1 MWASLLSATKRR
13 LALQPNRSDRTLSHD
28 DLEARDDMQ
37 IEFTCPFC
45 SGEFD
50 IVSLCSHIEGEHCF
64 EPKAAVCPVCAVKVK
79 NDMVGHITFQ
89 HGHLFKMQ
97 RRRFR
102 MAVTSVGSTLSSI
115 VKERGMAALQAH
127 SNSNNYWP
135 AANAAHPGTDPLANL
150 LYGLPPSE
158 TGNISK
164 RTEPCV
170 KEKECVTDLITSSTS
185 PMTEECKQQLKA
197 AALRANFIQQLVLT
211 TIFRD
216 S

>member
-13 LALQPNRSDRTLSHD
+13 LALHPYRSDRTLSHD
-28 DLEARDDMQ
+28 DLEAHDDMQ

-50 IVSLCSHIEGEHCF
+50 IGSLCSHIEEEHCF

-127 SNSNNYWP
+127 SSSNNYWS
-135 AANAAHPGTDPLANL
+135 AANAAHTGTDPLANL

-158 TGNISK
+158 TGDISK
-164 RTEPCV
+164 PTAASV
-170 KEKECVTDLITSSTS
+170 KDKECVTHQVTSSIP

-211 TIFRD
+211 TVFRY